1 MLKESLY
8 IAHLE
13 KLLTCLK
20 NAKLAYFKASDHAV
34 AVNKKR
40 YFNQQA
46 LHRNRFFQQVLQEL
60 NCLGMTAEDLVINRF
75 NFDQLLIASIET
87 LKAPAIEKCI
97 HADQASLEVYHQL
110 RKNQAENLNLEK
122 QIQLTE
128 EAVKQNKEWIT
139 SLALRV
145 S

>member
-1 MLKESLY
+1 M
-8 IAHLE
+8 
-13 KLLTCLK
+13 
-20 NAKLAYFKASDHAV
+20 
-34 AVNKKR
+34 
-40 YFNQQA
+40 
-46 LHRNRFFQQVLQEL
+46 
-60 NCLGMTAEDLVINRF
+60 
-75 NFDQLLIASIET
+75 LIASIET